1 MKHIKTIAL
10 AVAVLS
16 ASAVN
21 ATAGEFEVNTPD
33 ISDKL
38 NTMVEAKMDKLVKQA
53 CNHRG
58 YIQIVELRPDG
69 SVFLPAVINEGIGY
83 DVKANRS

>member
-10 AVAVLS
+10 AVAVIS
-16 ASAVN
+16 SSAVN
-21 ATAGEFEVNTPD
+21 ATAGEFEIKAPD
-33 ISDKL
+33 ISGKL
-38 NTMVEAKMDKLVKQA
+38 NTMVEAKMDKLARQT

-69 SVFLPAVINEGIGY
+69 SVYLPAAMYERLEY